1 MKCVHGELKHKCDW
15 PGCEY
20 ECRDKR
26 LLKSH
31 SILHSND
38 YTIACIWPNCD
49 KMFKTRNNMRTHLLV
64 HKGEKNK
71 VCPWPGCQYRCI
83 TGGNLKIHINNVHKK
98 SLTRDSQ

>member
-1 MKCVHGELKHKCDW
+1 MNCVHGELKHKCYW

-20 ECRDKR
+20 ECRDIYS
-26 LLKSH
+26 LKNH
-31 SILHSND
+31 SILHSSD

-49 KMFKTRNNMRTHLLV
+49 KMFKSSTTMKGHLLV

-83 TGGNLKIHINNVHKK
+83 TGTNLNIHIKNVHKK
-98 SLTRDSQ
+98 SLTRDS